1 MSVTNHD
8 RSRFVTKTAS
18 FFKQLGFAMDVTE
31 AAQSWD
37 EQVMNAAAFAAYSH
51 ALQNKEI
58 TTLTDEVFRQQTSL
72 ER

>member
-1 MSVTNHD
+1 MTKPS
-8 RSRFVTKTAS
+8 RSEMKFMTKTAS
-18 FFKQLGFAMDVTE
+18 FFRQIGFNMDVTE

-37 EQVMNAAAFAAYSH
+37 EQVMNAAAFAAYTH

-58 TTLTDEVFRQQTSL
+58 TTLTDEVFRQQTTL